1 MMNLRDRFVEF
12 ALTAFDRLMNF
23 VTRGLWKQVRGEV
36 TWTDI
41 KVKE

>member
-1 MMNLRDRFVEF
+1 MNVRDRFIEMF
-12 ALTAFDRLMNF
+12 LTAFDRLMNF
-23 VTRGLWKQVRGEV
+23 VTLGLWEQVRGEV